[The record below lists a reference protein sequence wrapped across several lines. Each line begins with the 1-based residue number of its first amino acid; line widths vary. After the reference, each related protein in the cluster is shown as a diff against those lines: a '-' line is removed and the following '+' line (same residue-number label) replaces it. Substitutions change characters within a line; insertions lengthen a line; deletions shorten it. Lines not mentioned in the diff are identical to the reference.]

1 MEAIYLDAKLEEKLS
16 EKKGTKYFVITINLT
31 PTLVKQ
37 VFLEPAE
44 VEAIRLYNELNKQL
58 IILFHFY
65 FTFFLFGNY
74 S

>member
-1 MEAIYLDAKLEEKLS
+1 MDAIYLDAKLEEKLS

-44 VEAIRLYNELNKQL
+44 VEAIRLYIELNK
-58 IILFHFY
+58 
-65 FTFFLFGNY
+65 
-74 S
+74 